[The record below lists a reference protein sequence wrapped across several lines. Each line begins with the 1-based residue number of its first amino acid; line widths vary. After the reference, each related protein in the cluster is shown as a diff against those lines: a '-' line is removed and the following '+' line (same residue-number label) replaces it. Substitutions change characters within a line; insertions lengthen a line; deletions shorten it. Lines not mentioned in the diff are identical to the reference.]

1 MGNARTAQ
9 KGCQQGIIR
18 VAEPAIEI
26 SEGHMQMKKLVAVTL
41 STLALSIA
49 GVTPVFAGDNPV
61 KQVLMFPVK
70 IAAFGAGAVVGTPIA
85 IVRTSAKNTKQ
96 STKDMGGE
104 GSAVKTGL
112 LSIVALPLGVFT
124 GTLEGSYYGLSN
136 ATMHTDKPF
145 CKEAFSLGELGD
157 D

>member
-1 MGNARTAQ
+1 
-9 KGCQQGIIR
+9 
-18 VAEPAIEI
+18 
-26 SEGHMQMKKLVAVTL
+26 MKKLAAVTL
-41 STLALSIA
+41 STLALSFA

-70 IAAFGAGAVVGTPIA
+70 IAAFGTGVVVGTPIA
-85 IVRTSAKNTKQ
+85 IVRTSAKNSCK
-96 STKDMGGE
+96 STKDIGGE
-104 GSAVKTGL
+104 GNAVKTGL
-112 LSIVALPLGVFT
+112 AAIVGVPFGVFT